1 MDVMTALAAV
11 SHAIDGVRK
20 LREIERDFDA
30 AAYRLQIADLTSSLA
45 DAKLA
50 LTDVQQEIGAQKSE
64 IARLK
69 EALRFQGKTIT
80 VRGQVYESGPNGDPI
95 GMPFCPVCIVDDAVY
110 VRLADDLKGLRGDAF
125 CPRCK
130 SKHSRIMAK
139 AYPESATG
147 G

>member
-45 DAKLA
+45 DAKLV

-69 EALRFQGKTIT
+69 EALRFQGKTVT
-80 VRGQVYESGPNGDPI
+80 VMGQVYESGQRRSYWH
-95 GMPFCPVCIVDDAVY
+95 AVLSC
-110 VRLADDLKGLRGDAF
+110 VHCR
-125 CPRCK
+125 RCCLC
-130 SKHSRIMAK
+130 SISRRFERPAR
-139 AYPESATG
+139 
-147 G
+147 